1 MVNIMIKQL
10 SGLFL
15 LILISTTAFAADMQ
29 GTDSDGN
36 PVILRS
42 DGTWS
47 YVGNTPEE
55 CKAYAKSGVSQQRI
69 NEAWQCGYTDV
80 IWHAGYERHYNWCVG
95 AKKDAYKRHMNGR
108 ASALVVCATET
119 KAAPEYLG
127 CFIDKEDRDIE
138 GSLTRTKTM
147 TTEACVSE
155 CRLTGYKIAATQY
168 GEQCFCG
175 NSHGDYGRTSD
186 AECSFPCAGNTSQ
199 KCGGGWRNSVYQV
212 RP

>member
-1 MVNIMIKQL
+1 MIKQL

-15 LILISTTAFAADMQ
+15 LILISITGVLADMQ
-29 GTDSDGN
+29 GTDKDGN

-55 CKAYAKSGVSQQRI
+55 CKAYARSGVSQQRT

-80 IWHAGYERHYNWCVG
+80 MWHAGYERHYNWCVG
-95 AKKDAYKRHMNGR
+95 AGKDAYKSQMESR
-108 ASALVVCATET
+108 ASALLACSTVT

-127 CFIDKEDRDIE
+127 CFIDKEERDVV

-155 CRLTGYKIAATQY
+155 CRQTGYKIASTQY

-175 NSHGDYGRTSD
+175 NDYGSYGRTSD
-186 AECSFPCAGNTSQ
+186 VECSFPCAGNYDQ
-199 KCGGGWRNSVYQV
+199 KCGGGWRNSVYRV